1 MSINENL
8 AGVLGNIVRNRT
20 QVENNLKQVR
30 AALSQLDDESKAS
43 ISQLLKK
50 FEHPQAIAQFI
61 QAFAQ
66 NEGLA
71 KAALEM
77 EAAIAVLQTAVL
89 DPAIVEKAEEWATA
103 NAEAANSPLPPA
115 GQSGAS
121 DPAAAAGSGQ
131 TTPSA

>member
-8 AGVLGNIVRNRT
+8 AGVLGNIVRNRA

-43 ISQLLKK
+43 ITQLLKK
-50 FEHPQAIAQFI
+50 FEHPQAITQFV

-77 EAAIAVLQTAVL
+77 EAAIAVLQTASL
-89 DPAIVEKAEEWATA
+89 DPSIVEKAEAWATA
-103 NAEAANSPLPPA
+103 NAEAAKSPLPPA

-121 DPAAAAGSGQ
+121 DPAVETSGGS
-131 TTPSA
+131 TPAKS